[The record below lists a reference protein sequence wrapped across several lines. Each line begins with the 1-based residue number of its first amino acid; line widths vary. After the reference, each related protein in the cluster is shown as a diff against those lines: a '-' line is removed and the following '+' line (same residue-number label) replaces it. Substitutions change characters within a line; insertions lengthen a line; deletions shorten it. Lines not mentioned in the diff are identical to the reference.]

1 MFKKFL
7 SVLLSVI
14 ILTNLAP
21 MVFATESYE
30 EKTVKIHNGV
40 AELSESVIEK
50 DGEIYANA
58 ESIAKIF
65 KPYVN
70 TNGKER
76 FVIKENDINL
86 VFNLGDKY
94 VLFSKDK
101 KTISTQPV
109 NFTQKYTGTIVHK
122 SMYFYPLSEILPWMN
137 VECAVDNGVM
147 VIKPDIKSVWE
158 ISKDM
163 LADEKL
169 KFNIL
174 NEMEDDAYTVAALV
188 AANVITDFIAILKFD
203 IPGFLKLDKGYEN
216 SFYSLFNYYDAFID
230 MASDDFM
237 ASSEAEAF
245 IEDIVT
251 INKLN
256 DSIKNVLFGTNK
268 DVDLP
273 AILTE
278 YNVDKSNWDSY
289 IEMNQKFE
297 TMSKIAT
304 TASVVNDS
312 LKVLKTVETAAYVLP
327 DYLDALESQKSNGA
341 DALAYNA
348 ALSKALKTLDTKKNA
363 LFVTLSDELVSFVV
377 DKAVDV
383 AGLSVSLTSAVGCVD
398 AFLSL
403 VWPVNESADEI
414 TRLPIYYNIQT
425 SAYKKA
431 TECKFNATS
440 LENVH
445 LMRVN
450 YMLSLLASKQSY
462 EAMQSVLNL
471 IKQGH
476 LKDTDIERLNLKMT
490 EIAFAESA
498 EENDVICDKSGKAKE
513 IKKLFNNVSLID
525 YINPDYAKLFT
536 MLDYS
541 AIVATVNYYSREI
554 NSSFCKDADSDGATE
569 LFIETSPS
577 CEYLSHSVL
586 SFEPLSNCS
595 MTALYHSGVAGD
607 AYLTAS
613 KDGNIFLKY
622 TYGSGSGGSIKMY
635 QYNDNNWEKY
645 AVLSLSATL
654 NEQDEYVREIHEI
667 WYKGTTDITDEEWQE
682 KIDELKLEACEN
694 HFDNMLYNHID
705 CADAKDVVEK
715 YAAYLKTNSNTEI
728 ELIEK
733 DFDKDGKTE
742 YGFILY
748 NFINN
753 WTNNISDLDSE
764 IVSLEE
770 EITEK
775 FFPEHVLIYGKT
787 DTTGISFKTYHL
799 GGFPVETWET
809 EAEEKI
815 WLENLISRYA
825 SSDV

>member
-109 NFTQKYTGTIVHK
+109 NFTQKYSGTIVHK

-188 AANVITDFIAILKFD
+188 AANVITDFIDILKFD

-230 MASDDFM
+230 MASDNFM

-312 LKVLKTVETAAYVLP
+312 LKVLKAVETAAYVLP

-383 AGLSVSLTSAVGCVD
+383 AGLSVSFTSAVGCVD

-471 IKQGH
+471 IKQGQ
-476 LKDTDIERLNLKMT
+476 LKDTDIERLNLKLT

-498 EENDVICDKSGKAKE
+498 EENDVICDKSDKSAEIKELFEDVSVAKTLRFNYDQYGKYIGKAVEEVLKDFPKANTFYSSEMLRNVIQVNDNVDLYYLNPNDTSETPVISSYVCHVSDLYPDISSGKSSMSKQEFEKYLGITMKYYSQEESHDPGIAYTHKGYSFWVYSEDDGSIIFDKTVFWVSKE
-513 IKKLFNNVSLID
+513 IETEPQEVIADNFTDTYWRVAFGPTNGNQYTVKMLGNGKLLAWVWGCD
-525 YINPDYAKLFT
+525 YFYEG
-536 MLDYS
+536 DYS
-541 AIVATVNYYSREI
+541 YTGDILHIAI
-554 NSSFCKDADSDGATE
+554 DG
-569 LFIETSPS
+569 
-577 CEYLSHSVL
+577 LSVDFKPKSEDEFV
-586 SFEPLSNCS
+586 SEGFE
-595 MTALYHSGVAGD
+595 VQ
-607 AYLTAS
+607 
-613 KDGNIFLKY
+613 GNI
-622 TYGSGSGGSIKMY
+622 MY
-635 QYNDNNWEKY
+635 HAKAERIYDQQTIEEFEQQR
-645 AVLSLSATL
+645 VL
-654 NEQDEYVREIHEI
+654 
-667 WYKGTTDITDEEWQE
+667 
-682 KIDELKLEACEN
+682 
-694 HFDNMLYNHID
+694 
-705 CADAKDVVEK
+705 
-715 YAAYLKTNSNTEI
+715 
-728 ELIEK
+728 
-733 DFDKDGKTE
+733 
-742 YGFILY
+742 
-748 NFINN
+748 
-753 WTNNISDLDSE
+753 TNN
-764 IVSLEE
+764 
-770 EITEK
+770 
-775 FFPEHVLIYGKT
+775 
-787 DTTGISFKTYHL
+787 
-799 GGFPVETWET
+799 
-809 EAEEKI
+809 
-815 WLENLISRYA
+815 
-825 SSDV
+825 

>member
-14 ILTNLAP
+14 ILTNFAP

-109 NFTQKYTGTIVHK
+109 NFTQKYSGTIVHK

-188 AANVITDFIAILKFD
+188 AANVITDFIAIFSFD

-304 TASVVNDS
+304 TTSVVNDS
-312 LKVLKTVETAAYVLP
+312 LKVLKAVETAAYVLP

-431 TECKFNATS
+431 IECKFNATS

-471 IKQGH
+471 IGKGH

-498 EENDVICDKSGKAKE
+498 EENDVICDKSGKVKE
-513 IKKLFNNVSLID
+513 IKELFEDVSVVTPLKFNYDKYGKYIGKDRAYALID
-525 YINPDYAKLFT
+525 YPNAEEQGNDYGGVDGQLHITDSVNLIYAAGTKECILYTCHATDIYPNIAVGKSRMTRGEFENYLGVSTGFT
-536 MLDYS
+536 S
-541 AIVATVNYYSREI
+541 KEI
-554 NSSFCKDADSDGATE
+554 NS
-569 LFIETSPS
+569 IP
-577 CEYLSHSVL
+577 
-586 SFEPLSNCS
+586 
-595 MTALYHSGVAGD
+595 AGGD
-607 AYLTAS
+607 E
-613 KDGNIFLKY
+613 IC
-622 TYGSGSGGSIKMY
+622 
-635 QYNDNNWEKY
+635 
-645 AVLSLSATL
+645 SATL
-654 NEQDEYVREIHEI
+654 
-667 WYKGTTDITDEEWQE
+667 WYTHKGYSFSVY
-682 KIDELKLEACEN
+682 CEDDGSII
-694 HFDNMLYNHID
+694 FD
-705 CADAKDVVEK
+705 
-715 YAAYLKTNSNTEI
+715 KTVFWVSKEI
-728 ELIEK
+728 ETEPQEVIADNFTDTYWRVAFGPTNGSQYTVKMLENGRLLAWVWGCDYFYEGDYSYTGDILHIAIDGLSVDFKPKSEDEFVSEGFEVQGNIMYHAKAERIYDQQTIEE
-733 DFDKDGKTE
+733 FE
-742 YGFILY
+742 QQRVL
-748 NFINN
+748 INN
-753 WTNNISDLDSE
+753 
-764 IVSLEE
+764 
-770 EITEK
+770 
-775 FFPEHVLIYGKT
+775 
-787 DTTGISFKTYHL
+787 
-799 GGFPVETWET
+799 
-809 EAEEKI
+809 
-815 WLENLISRYA
+815 
-825 SSDV
+825 